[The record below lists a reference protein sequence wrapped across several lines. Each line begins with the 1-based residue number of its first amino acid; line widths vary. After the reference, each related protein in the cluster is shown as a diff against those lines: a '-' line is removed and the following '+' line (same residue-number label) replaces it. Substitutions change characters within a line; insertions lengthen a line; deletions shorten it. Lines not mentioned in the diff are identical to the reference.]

1 MASKKITITQVRS
14 TIGAS
19 KKQIGTMLALGLKKI
34 NQSVEHE
41 ATPTILG
48 MVAKVNHLV
57 NLA

>member
-14 TIGAS
+14 IIGAS
-19 KKQIGTMLALGLKKI
+19 KKQRGTMLALGLRKI

-48 MVAKVNHLV
+48 MVAKVNHLI

>member
-14 TIGAS
+14 IIGAS
-19 KKQIGTMLALGLKKI
+19 KKQRGTMLALGLRKI

-48 MVAKVNHLV
+48 MVAKVNHLI
-57 NLA
+57 NLV